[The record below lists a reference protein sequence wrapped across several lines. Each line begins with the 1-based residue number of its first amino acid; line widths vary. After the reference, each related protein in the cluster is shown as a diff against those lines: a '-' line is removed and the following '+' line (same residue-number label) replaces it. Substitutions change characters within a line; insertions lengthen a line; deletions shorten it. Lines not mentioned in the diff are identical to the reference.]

1 MLKGCVFELLPNEEQ
16 QELIWKTVGCN
27 RLVYNLML
35 DLKIT
40 EYEKHGKSLSKFDID
55 KEITKLKQSDEYW
68 FLNEVDSLSLQVT
81 TDNLNQAFQS
91 FFKGQNKYPKFK
103 AKHFSRQAYTT
114 SFVSTSNGGNI
125 KVLFKSQQIQLP
137 KLGKVDAKLY
147 RKLKGKIKRATV
159 CHDGNKFWCSIIV
172 DTSKPKKLKKK
183 HQVCGIDLGIKNF
196 ATICY
201 KDSVDS
207 KSVHY
212 ETIENPKFLK
222 QSQERLKNLQSKL
235 SKKQKGVWDKE
246 KHKYKDGKEPSNNYL
261 KLKKKVNK
269 QHKKVR
275 NQRLDFQHKLSKKLI
290 DENQVIVIEDLQ
302 VKQMI
307 QKAPSDSIRDSIH
320 DAAFFQFKTLLTYKA
335 EWYGRDLIKVD
346 TYYPSSQLCWKCH
359 KKDPEVKDLTVRK
372 WTCPNCGKVHD
383 RDKNAARNILTEG
396 IRILSGV

>member
-1 MLKGCVFELLPNEEQ
+1 MIKGYVFEILPNEEQ

-35 DLKIT
+35 DLKIR
-40 EYEKHGKSLSKFDID
+40 KHKQGISLSKFDID
-55 KEITKLKQSDEYW
+55 KEITKLKHKDKYA
-68 FLNEVDSLSLQVT
+68 FLNEVDSKSFQMT
-81 TDNLNQAFQS
+81 SENLHQAFQR

-103 AKHFSRQAYTT
+103 VKHFSRHAYTT
-114 SFVSTSNGGNI
+114 KLASTSNGGNI

-147 RKLKGKIKRATV
+147 RKIKGKIKRATV
-159 CHDGNKFWCSIIV
+159 CHDGNKFWCSLQV
-172 DTSKPKKLKKK
+172 DTSKPKKLPKKK
-183 HQVCGIDLGIKNF
+183 QVCGIDLGIKNF

-201 KDSVDS
+201 KDFKNS
-207 KSVHY
+207 KSVRY

-222 QSQERLKNLQSKL
+222 QSQERLKKLQEKP
-235 SKKQKGVWDKE
+235 SKKQKGVWDKD
-246 KHKYKDGKEPSNNYL
+246 KHKYKNGKEPSNNYV

-275 NQRLDFQHKLSKKLI
+275 NQRLNFQHQLSKRLI
-290 DENQVIVIEDLQ
+290 DENQVIIMEDLQ

-307 QKAPSDSIRDSIH
+307 QQTNIDSIRDSIH
-320 DAAFFQFKTLLTYKA
+320 DAAFFKFKTLLEYKA
-335 EWYGRDLIKVD
+335 EWYGHDLIKVD

-359 KKDPEVKDLTVRK
+359 KKDHEVKDLTVRR
-372 WTCPNCGKVHD
+372 WACPHCGCTHD

-396 IRILSGV
+396 LRILSGV

>member
-1 MLKGCVFELLPNEEQ
+1 MLKGYVFEILPNDEQ

-27 RLVYNLML
+27 RLVWNRML

-40 EYEKHGKSLSKFDID
+40 EYEKHGKSLSKFDLD
-55 KEITKLKQSDEYW
+55 KRVAKLKQSDEYW
-68 FLNEVDSLSLQVT
+68 FLNEIDSLSLQVT
-81 TDNLNQAFQS
+81 TDNLNQAFQR

-114 SFVSTSNGGNI
+114 SFVNGNI

-159 CHDGNKFWCSIIV
+159 CHDGNKFWCSIVV
-172 DTSKPKKLKKK
+172 DISKPKKLTKKK
-183 HQVCGIDLGIKNF
+183 QVCGIDLGIKNF

-207 KSVHY
+207 KSVRY
-212 ETIENPKFLK
+212 ETIENPRFLK
-222 QSQERLKNLQSKL
+222 QSQDRLKKLQSKL

-246 KHKYKDGKEPSNNYL
+246 NHKYKDGKEPSNNYL

-275 NQRLDFQHKLSKKLI
+275 NQRLNFQHQLSKKII

-307 QKAPSDSIRDSIH
+307 QQAPSDSIKDSIH
-320 DAAFFQFKTLLTYKA
+320 DAAFFQFKTLLEYKA

-346 TYYPSSQLCWKCH
+346 QYYPSSQLCWKCH
-359 KKDPEVKDLTVRK
+359 KKDRKVKNLTVRK

-396 IRILSGV
+396 LRILSGV

>member
-1 MLKGCVFELLPNEEQ
+1 MLKGCVFEILPNDEQ

-40 EYEKHGKSLSKFDID
+40 KHKQGISLSKFDIN
-55 KEITKLKQSDEYW
+55 KEITKLKHSDEYW
-68 FLNEVDSLSLQVT
+68 FLNEVDSHSFQMT
-81 TDNLNQAFQS
+81 SENLHQAFQR

-114 SFVSTSNGGNI
+114 SFVNNNI
-125 KVLFKSQQIQLP
+125 KVFFKSQQIQLP

-147 RKLKGKIKRATV
+147 KKLKGKIKRATV
-159 CHDGNKFWCSIIV
+159 YHDGNKFWCSLQV
-172 DTSKPKKLKKK
+172 DTSKPKKLPKKK
-183 HQVCGIDLGIKNF
+183 QVCGIDLGIKNF

-201 KDSVDS
+201 KDSKDS
-207 KSVHY
+207 KSVRY

-222 QSQERLKNLQSKL
+222 QSQERLKKLQEKL

-246 KHKYKDGKEPSNNYL
+246 KHEYKDGKKPSNNYL

-275 NQRLDFQHKLSKKLI
+275 NQRLNFQHQLSKRLI
-290 DENQVIVIEDLQ
+290 DENQVISIEDLQ

-307 QKAPSDSIRDSIH
+307 QQTNIDSVRDAIH
-320 DAAFFQFKTLLTYKA
+320 DAAFYQFKTLLEYKA

-346 TYYPSSQLCWKCH
+346 QYYPSSQLCWKCH
-359 KKDPEVKDLTVRK
+359 KKDRKVKDLTVRR
-372 WTCPNCGKVHD
+372 WTCPHCGCTHD

-396 IRILSGV
+396 LRILSGV

>member
-1 MLKGCVFELLPNEEQ
+1 MIKGCVFEISLTKEQ
-16 QELIWKTVGCN
+16 QELFWKTVGCN

-35 DLKIT
+35 DLKIS
-40 EYEKHGKSLSKFDID
+40 KHKNEGISLSKFDID

-68 FLNEVDSLSLQVT
+68 FLNEVDSQSFKVT
-81 TDNLNQAFQS
+81 SENLHQAFQR
-91 FFKGQNKYPKFK
+91 FFNGQNKYPKFK

-114 SFVSTSNGGNI
+114 PLIPTTNGGNI

-147 RKLKGKIKRATV
+147 KKLSGKIKRATV
-159 CHDGNKFWCSIIV
+159 CYDGNKFWCSIQV
-172 DTSKPKKLKKK
+172 DTSKPRKLPNKK
-183 HQVCGIDLGIKNF
+183 QVCGIDLGIKNF

-207 KSVHY
+207 KSVRY

-222 QSQERLKNLQSKL
+222 RSQDRLKNLQEKL
-235 SKKQKGVWDKE
+235 SKKQHGTWDKE
-246 KHKYKDGKEPSNNYL
+246 KHEYKDGKEPSNNYL

-275 NQRLDFQHKLSKKLI
+275 NQRLNFQHQLSKRLI
-290 DENQVIVIEDLQ
+290 DENQVICIEDLQ

-307 QKAPSDSIRDSIH
+307 QQAPSDSIKDSIH
-320 DAAFFQFKTLLTYKA
+320 DAAFYQFKTLLTYKA

-359 KKDPEVKDLTVRK
+359 NKDTKVKDLTVRR

-383 RDKNAARNILTEG
+383 RDKNASRNILTEG
-396 IRILSGV
+396 LRILSGV